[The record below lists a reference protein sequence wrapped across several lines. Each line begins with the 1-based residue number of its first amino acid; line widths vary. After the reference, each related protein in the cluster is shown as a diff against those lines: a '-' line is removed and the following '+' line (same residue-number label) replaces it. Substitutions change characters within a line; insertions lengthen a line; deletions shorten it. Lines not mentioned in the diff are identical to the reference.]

1 MVFGQSVFQSVLTRL
16 KNENEEEPEEAG
28 AESFRILGLGAG
40 FVASTADEAAMMGTG
55 TEAYFAFMHDG
66 TEPTPAAEKREFRQP
81 PEPPQPA
88 KPAKPTLAAA
98 PPRPEPVPEAKPA
111 PQPLPQP
118 VPAHLLRLTREQI
131 AEDLAITPQDT
142 EATLADKRR
151 RFAKQNHP
159 DRVAPQYRDKA
170 NLRMQT
176 ANLLIDLAIKRLAF
190 R

>member
-16 KNENEEEPEEAG
+16 KNENEEEPEDTG

-40 FVASTADEAAMMGTG
+40 FVASTADEAATMGTG

-66 TEPTPAAEKREFRQP
+66 AEPAPAPEKREFRQP
-81 PEPPQPA
+81 PEPPRSS
-88 KPAKPTLAAA
+88 KPVKPTFAAA
-98 PPRPEPVPEAKPA
+98 PPPRPEPIPEAKPA
-111 PQPLPQP
+111 PPP
-118 VPAHLLRLTREQI
+118 VPGHLLRLTREEI
-131 AEDLAITPQDT
+131 AEDLAITAQDT

-159 DRVAPQYRDKA
+159 DRVPPQHRDKA